1 MSLSQIAN
9 LAEIVGVVIV
19 VITLIYLSLQLRQN
33 TQALRSTGAQATHDA
48 LGTYYLALSQ
58 DGPLLSLFRKGTKDM
73 SVLTP
78 DETAQV
84 YALWTCTL
92 YNTQNWIYQQ
102 RTNALDAELTN
113 SWLASV
119 SDNFHCG
126 GFQDYW
132 KNRRHY
138 FSEELQNYVDVVI
151 AKSPANAGYTVMGPT
166 EKRGQVGSGAGN

>member
-48 LGTYYLALSQ
+48 LGTYYLALAQ
-58 DGPLLSLFRKGTKDM
+58 DGPLLNLFRRGTDDM
-73 SVLTP
+73 SGLTE
-78 DETAQV
+78 DEIAQLF
-84 YALWTCTL
+84 ALWTYTL

-102 RTNALDAELTN
+102 RTNALDEALTK

-119 SDNFHCG
+119 SDNFHCR
-126 GFQDYW
+126 GFQEFW
-132 KNRRHY
+132 QHRRDY
-138 FSEELQNYVDVVI
+138 FSKELQDYVDGII
-151 AKSPANAGYTVMGPT
+151 AKPPTNAGYKMMGP
-166 EKRGQVGSGAGN
+166 SSC